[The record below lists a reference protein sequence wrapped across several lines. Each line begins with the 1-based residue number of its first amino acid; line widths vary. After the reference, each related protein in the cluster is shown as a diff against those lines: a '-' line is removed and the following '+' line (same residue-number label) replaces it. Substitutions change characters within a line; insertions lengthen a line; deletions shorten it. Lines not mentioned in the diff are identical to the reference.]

1 VNDKEQGGSNA
12 RSRIV
17 GPTANELSRAQ
28 VLRES
33 ITALLSLAIAAVA
46 LWMLVDTYVTGRGPA
61 LVNEAYARQKD
72 LLLYALALLGTVTGY
87 YLGRVPAEL
96 HAQNAERE
104 AKQAQDEQV
113 RTKRRVR
120 SAIRQIKANVTAG
133 EKGSGVRHAG
143 PDQSAEPNVVEDLDR
158 LLTDLED

>member
-1 VNDKEQGGSNA
+1 VDDQEQDGSKSGFRA
-12 RSRIV
+12 V
-17 GPTANELSRAQ
+17 GEKAAQ

-33 ITALLSLAIAAVA
+33 VTALLSVAIAAVA
-46 LWMLVDTYVTGRGPA
+46 LWMLVDTYLTGRGPSP
-61 LVNEAYARQKD
+61 VNEAYARQKD

-104 AKQAQDEQV
+104 AKQAQEEQA

-120 SAIRQIKANVTAG
+120 TAVRQIKADATAG
-133 EKGSGVRHAG
+133 EKGIGVRHAG
-143 PDQSAEPNVVEDLDR
+143 PGQPAESSVIGDLDR
-158 LLTDLED
+158 LLADLED